1 MSCCV
6 CFVCAC
12 VWSKKPQECG
22 LLKFEAI
29 ISFLIQLLG
38 MEMQCL
44 GVSASETSGGSL
56 TVAPLLLSSDGVSSF

>member
-1 MSCCV
+1 M
-6 CFVCAC
+6 CAC

-38 MEMQCL
+38 MEIEM
-44 GVSASETSGGSL
+44 VNIEKML
-56 TVAPLLLSSDGVSSF
+56 TIANIVGDNTDS